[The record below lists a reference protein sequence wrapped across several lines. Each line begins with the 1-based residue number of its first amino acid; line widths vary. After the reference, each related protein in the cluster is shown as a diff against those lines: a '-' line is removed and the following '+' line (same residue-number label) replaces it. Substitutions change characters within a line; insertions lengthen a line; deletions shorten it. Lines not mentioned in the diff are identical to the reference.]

1 MAAAREKQREAAQ
14 MAEPRGQSYP
24 ARGEASPR
32 AAARR
37 RPVHRVMRPVAMK
50 SLPRRLEKLEVA
62 FCVHF
67 ALTRGAEEEPLDG
80 GKL

>member
-1 MAAAREKQREAAQ
+1 
-14 MAEPRGQSYP
+14 
-24 ARGEASPR
+24 
-32 AAARR
+32 
-37 RPVHRVMRPVAMK
+37 MK

-62 FCVHF
+62 FSVHF